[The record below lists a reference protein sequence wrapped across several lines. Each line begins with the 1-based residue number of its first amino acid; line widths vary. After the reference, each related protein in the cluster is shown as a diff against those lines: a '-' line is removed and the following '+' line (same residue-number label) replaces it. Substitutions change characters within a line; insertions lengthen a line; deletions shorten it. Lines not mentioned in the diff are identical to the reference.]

1 MNAINYK
8 ALLNPENYEDLRQ
21 AAIDLKIREMMNVGC
36 AWHIVWTGL
45 ADTPFPFDPGDP
57 HHVALLEQSAARECE
72 GQTVRDVLNEIAK
85 LVFEW
90 VTPGFN
96 RESGDTLEGLVANV
110 GDGRLVRVNKQRDAL
125 PSAARY
131 VYHPAAFRLPC
142 RDVGVSRVQMPR
154 GGDV

>member
-1 MNAINYK
+1 MDVINYK
-8 ALLNPENYEDLRQ
+8 ALLRPESYEDLRQ

-45 ADTPFPFDPGDP
+45 ADTPFQFDPGDP

-96 RESGDTLEGLVANV
+96 RESGDTLEGLLANA
-110 GDGRLVRVNKQRDAL
+110 GDGRL
-125 PSAARY
+125 SAREQAT
-131 VYHPAAFRLPC
+131 
-142 RDVGVSRVQMPR
+142 
-154 GGDV
+154 

>member
-8 ALLNPENYEDLRQ
+8 ALLSPENYEALRQ

-45 ADTPFPFDPGDP
+45 AETPFQFDPGDP
-57 HHVALLEQSAARECE
+57 HHVALLKQSAARECE
-72 GQTVRDVLNEIAK
+72 GQTVHDVLNEIAK

-96 RESGDTLEGLVANV
+96 KQSGDSLEGLMTNA
-110 GDGRLVRVNKQRDAL
+110 GDGRLNAHGQ
-125 PSAARY
+125 ST
-131 VYHPAAFRLPC
+131 
-142 RDVGVSRVQMPR
+142 
-154 GGDV
+154 